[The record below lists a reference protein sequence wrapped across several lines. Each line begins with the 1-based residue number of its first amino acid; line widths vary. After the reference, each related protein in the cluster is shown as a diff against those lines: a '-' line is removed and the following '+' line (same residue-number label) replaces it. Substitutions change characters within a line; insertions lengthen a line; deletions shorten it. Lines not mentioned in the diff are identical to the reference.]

1 MIGKVDPDTEK
12 IYGKDVIYVFPDLYN
27 AIYGR
32 FEDGLLISGE
42 MCTIKEAFV
51 NPETFIMSLTG
62 IIIKPYSYIL
72 KLINIASRYLLSIL
86 VLEYKEVR
94 CPKINTWARNFENSE
109 RSKIS
114 EFCSKNDTW
123 YIYFI

>member
-42 MCTIKEAFV
+42 MCTIKEACV

-62 IIIKPYSYIL
+62 II
-72 KLINIASRYLLSIL
+72 N
-86 VLEYKEVR
+86 
-94 CPKINTWARNFENSE
+94 
-109 RSKIS
+109 
-114 EFCSKNDTW
+114 
-123 YIYFI
+123 